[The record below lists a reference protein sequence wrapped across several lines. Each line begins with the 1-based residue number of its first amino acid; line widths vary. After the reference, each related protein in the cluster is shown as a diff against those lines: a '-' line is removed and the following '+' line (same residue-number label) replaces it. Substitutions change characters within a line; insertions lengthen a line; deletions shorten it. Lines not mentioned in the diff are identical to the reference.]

1 MKIYYEVNK
10 KGVVHIDDDL
20 WVELKEDYENDI
32 NRFALVS
39 VSEEIHEFNEEAI
52 TITDIER

>member
-39 VSEEIHEFNEEAI
+39 VSEEIHEFN
-52 TITDIER
+52 